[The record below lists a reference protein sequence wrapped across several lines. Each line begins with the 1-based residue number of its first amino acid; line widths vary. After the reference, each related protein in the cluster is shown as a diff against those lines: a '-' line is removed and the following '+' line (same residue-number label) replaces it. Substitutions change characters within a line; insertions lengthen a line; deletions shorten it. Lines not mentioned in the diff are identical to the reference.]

1 MAKNYK
7 KIQGKAD
14 DGKVGKMAVTAGG
27 LKLMIAGLLVMV
39 AGFILL
45 AGGGSDDP
53 QVFNY
58 AMFDFRRLVA
68 APIVIVSGVLICV
81 VSTWIVVGR
90 LVRFDR
96 DQLYAL

>member
-1 MAKNYK
+1 MLFRIMAKNNYK
-7 KIQGKAD
+7 SAGKNAS
-14 DGKVGKMAVTAGG
+14 VNTSKMAMTAVG
-27 LKLMIAGLLVMV
+27 LKLMIGGLLVMA

-68 APIVIVSGVLICV
+68 APVVIVAGVVLVV
-81 VSTWIVVGR
+81 VSIMR
-90 LVRFDR
+90 RPR
-96 DQLYAL
+96 QKKEE

>member
-1 MAKNYK
+1 M
-7 KIQGKAD
+7 GKYD
-14 DGKVGKMAVTAGG
+14 NKSVGKNADANASKMAMTAGG
-27 LKLMIAGLLVMV
+27 LKLMIGGLLVMA

-68 APIVIVSGVLICV
+68 APVVIVAGIVLV
-81 VSTWIVVGR
+81 VVAIMRRPGKKEE
-90 LVRFDR
+90 
-96 DQLYAL
+96 

>member
-1 MAKNYK
+1 MGKN
-7 KIQGKAD
+7 D
-14 DGKVGKMAVTAGG
+14 NKMAMTASGI
-27 LKLMIAGLLVMV
+27 KLMIGGLLVMA

-68 APIVIVSGVLICV
+68 APIVILAG
-81 VSTWIVVGR
+81 IVVEVVAIMGVFR
-90 LVRFDR
+90 GKETKK
-96 DQLYAL
+96 